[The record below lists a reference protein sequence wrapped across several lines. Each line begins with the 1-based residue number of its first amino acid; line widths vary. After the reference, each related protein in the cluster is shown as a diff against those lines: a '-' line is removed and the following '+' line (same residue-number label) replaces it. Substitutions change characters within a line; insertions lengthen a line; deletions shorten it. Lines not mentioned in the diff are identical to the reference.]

1 MVFQGKITVVGGLL
15 AAGSVLCA
23 LLSSAQEPELPFSPG
38 EKLRYAVQ
46 WRLFPAGH
54 AELFLAKEGK
64 QAGRWKATA
73 KAISTGYIANLYKV
87 EDEYQS
93 TFHNPT
99 FCSDGIRKVIH
110 EGERHR
116 EVTLQFDQNSG
127 MALLRERDTAG
138 DAPPRQEQFSIP
150 SCVYDVLSA
159 LYYVRTQPLNVGE
172 TFEIPL
178 NDGSQTAQVRVEVQA
193 REEIQTEI
201 GMFPTIRVEPDVLS
215 ANLFKEKGRMFVWFS
230 DDDNRLPVQLKVQI
244 PAGTITASLI
254 GIDRWDIV
262 P

>member
-1 MVFQGKITVVGGLL
+1 MLAIGGLL

-54 AELFLAKEGK
+54 AELFLEKDGK

-73 KAISTGYIANLYKV
+73 KAKSTGYVANLYKV
-87 EDEYQS
+87 ENEYQS

-99 FCSDGIRKVIH
+99 FCSEGIRKVIH

-116 EVTLQFDQNSG
+116 EVSLQFDQSSG
-127 MALLRERDTAG
+127 MALLREWDTAG

-150 SCVYDVLSA
+150 ACVHDVLSA

-172 TFEIPL
+172 TFEISL
-178 NDGSQTAQVRVEVQA
+178 NDGSRTAQVRVEVQA
-193 REEIQTEI
+193 REEIQTAI
-201 GMFPTIRVEPDVLS
+201 GMFPTIRVEPDVFS

-230 DDDNRLPVQLKVQI
+230 DDNNRLPVQLKVQT
-244 PAGTITASLI
+244 PAGTITALLT

>member
-1 MVFQGKITVVGGLL
+1 MVFQDRKLAIWSLL
-15 AAGSVLCA
+15 AAGSALGA
-23 LLSSAQEPELPFSPG
+23 LLSSAQEPALPFSPG
-38 EKLRYAVQ
+38 EKLRYTVQ

-54 AELFLAKEGK
+54 AELSLAKEGT

-73 KAISTGYIANLYKV
+73 RVQSTGYVSNLYKV

-99 FCSDGIRKVIH
+99 FCSDRIRKIIH

-116 EVTLQFDQNSG
+116 EVSLQFDQSKG
-127 MALLRERDTAG
+127 MAILRERDTASN
-138 DAPPRQEQFSIP
+138 APPRQEQFAIP
-150 SCVYDVLSA
+150 ACVHDILSA
-159 LYYVRTQPLNVGE
+159 LYYARTLPLDVGE

-178 NDGSQTAQVRVEVQA
+178 NDGSRTAQVRVEVQA
-193 REEIQTEI
+193 REEIQTAI
-201 GMFPTIRVEPDVLS
+201 GTFPAIRVEPDVFS
-215 ANLFKEKGRMFVWFS
+215 ANLFQEKGRMFIWFS
-230 DDDNRLPVQLKVQI
+230 DDVNRLPVQLKVQI
-244 PAGTITASLI
+244 PAGTITASLT